1 MQHPL
6 PGVFT
11 AKLNTQSALYLVMF
25 GVSMLMATPALTH
38 AAESQQTARTQH
50 QQEFAIEAGAL
61 ATVLNRFATEAG
73 VVLSFDNGLTE
84 GKQSRGI
91 NGRYSIDQGFSV
103 LLSGSGLQ
111 AVAGGGN
118 SYVVLPATPSGS
130 VQLGVTNV
138 TSSGLGAVTE
148 GSRSYTTG
156 STNTATKMS
165 LSLRETPQS
174 VSVVTRQQMDDQNMQ
189 SLEDVARAATGINTT
204 KDFGTERSRYFSRG
218 FQVND
223 LQYDGVPTSI
233 SESYSMDVTSV
244 NNMAIYDRVE
254 FVRGANGLMQG
265 AGNPSAAINL
275 VRKRPTDTYKLK
287 AEIGGGSWDHY
298 HSQIDVS
305 GPLNEQGT
313 LRGRTVL
320 LYDAGNSFVDRADKE
335 NQLFYAIGEA
345 DLSED
350 TTLSIGTVL
359 QKDYHGGYDWG
370 GLPTQLNGSFY
381 PLSRSASFAPSWA
394 HLNKINRTVFAD
406 IKHAFNDDWKLTVN
420 TNFMWS
426 NADFL
431 GLYGNNIGNDQFR
444 LATNDTKYDDEQIS
458 LDAALNGAF
467 YLLGQR
473 HELVFGANARKDRF
487 INESRY
493 NNNPSV
499 VDILDFSP
507 SQVASP
513 TYSYERIQYR
523 NVRKD
528 KGLYTATRLN
538 PSDDLH
544 VILGSRFSWVDYT
557 SSDYEDRFKE
567 NGKVIPYAGVVYDL
581 TNDASVYASYTE
593 IYQVQSNYDITN
605 KLLNPITGSNY
616 EIGLKNEFYDGLLN
630 TSVAVFQVDQS
641 HLPQAVVGAPRIC
654 GPGRSSTCYEEGG
667 KVRNR
672 GFEVEA
678 SGEVLPGWNA
688 VLGYTYSHPEYS
700 GGTRKGTDYA
710 TETSP
715 RRLVKLATNYR
726 LPGELGDWRVGGSL
740 YHQSKVYLGNVE
752 QGAYNLVDLNA
763 NYQINKNLSAQLNLN
778 NVFDKHYYSAI
789 YNSNLGNYYGEP
801 RNFAVTLRYEN

>member
-1 MQHPL
+1 
-6 PGVFT
+6 
-11 AKLNTQSALYLVMF
+11 
-25 GVSMLMATPALTH
+25 
-38 AAESQQTARTQH
+38 
-50 QQEFAIEAGAL
+50 
-61 ATVLNRFATEAG
+61 
-73 VVLSFDNGLTE
+73 
-84 GKQSRGI
+84 
-91 NGRYSIDQGFSV
+91 
-103 LLSGSGLQ
+103 
-111 AVAGGGN
+111 
-118 SYVVLPATPSGS
+118 
-130 VQLGVTNV
+130 
-138 TSSGLGAVTE
+138 
-148 GSRSYTTG
+148 
-156 STNTATKMS
+156 
-165 LSLRETPQS
+165 
-174 VSVVTRQQMDDQNMQ
+174 
-189 SLEDVARAATGINTT
+189 
-204 KDFGTERSRYFSRG
+204 
-218 FQVND
+218 
-223 LQYDGVPTSI
+223 
-233 SESYSMDVTSV
+233 
-244 NNMAIYDRVE
+244 
-254 FVRGANGLMQG
+254 
-265 AGNPSAAINL
+265 
-275 VRKRPTDTYKLK
+275 
-287 AEIGGGSWDHY
+287 
-298 HSQIDVS
+298 
-305 GPLNEQGT
+305 
-313 LRGRTVL
+313 L

-345 DLSED
+345 DLSEY

-581 TNDASVYASYTE
+581 TSDASVYASYTE
-593 IYQVQSNYDITN
+593 IYQVQSNYDISN

-641 HLPQAVVGAPRIC
+641 HLPQAVVGAPRTC

-688 VLGYTYSHPEYS
+688 VLGYTYSHPEYI

-763 NYQINKNLSAQLNLN
+763 NYQFNKNLSAQLNLN

>member
-1 MQHPL
+1 MLPL
-6 PGVFT
+6 HLDTPAPLARLVRAALFGLTLASASGLALLSSPAV
-11 AKLNTQSALYLVMF
+11 AQANTSYQIPAGPLGAALTRF
-25 GVSMLMATPALTH
+25 GV
-38 AAESQQTARTQH
+38 Q
-50 QQEFAIEAGAL
+50 
-61 ATVLNRFATEAG
+61 AG
-73 VVLSFDNGLTE
+73 VTLSFDTEQTRQLTTP
-84 GKQSRGI
+84 G
-91 NGRYSIDQGFSV
+91 
-103 LLSGSGLQ
+103 LSGSYSVEEGLQRLLANSGLQ
-111 AVAGGGN
+111 AQRQANGGYVLVAA
-118 SYVVLPATPSGS
+118 STDGS
-130 VQLGVTNV
+130 LELGPTNV
-138 TSSGLGAVTE
+138 TGAGLGETTE
-148 GSRSYTTG
+148 GSKSYTTG
-156 STNTATKMS
+156 STSTATRMN

-189 SLEDVARAATGINTT
+189 SLEDVARAATGINTA

-254 FVRGANGLMQG
+254 FVRGANGLRQG

-275 VRKRPTDTYKLK
+275 VRKRPTDTYQLK
-287 AEIGGGSWDHY
+287 AEIGAGSWDNY
-298 HSQIDVS
+298 HSQIDVG

-313 LRGRTVL
+313 LRGRAVL
-320 LYDAGNSFVDRADKE
+320 LYNGGNSFVDRADKE

-345 DLSED
+345 DLSES
-350 TTLSIGTVL
+350 TTLSLGTVL

-370 GLPTQLNGSFY
+370 GLPTQLDGSFY
-381 PLSRSASFAPSWA
+381 PLSRSSSFAPSWA

-406 IKHAFNDDWKLTVN
+406 IRHGFNDDWKLTVN
-420 TNFMWS
+420 TNLSWS

-444 LATNDTKYDDEQIS
+444 LFTNDTKYDDEQIS
-458 LDAALNGAF
+458 IDAALNGAF

-507 SQVASP
+507 SQVVSP
-513 TYSYERIQYR
+513 SYGYERIQYR

-528 KGLYTATRLN
+528 KGFYAATRLN
-538 PSDDLH
+538 PSDELH
-544 VILGSRFSWVDYT
+544 VILGSRFSWVDYE
-557 SSDYEDRFKE
+557 SADYEDRFKE

-581 TNDASVYASYTE
+581 TDSTSVYASYTE
-593 IYQVQSNYDITN
+593 IYQVQNNYDITN
-605 KLLNPITGSNY
+605 KLLDPITGSNY
-616 EIGLKNEFYDGLLN
+616 EVGLKNEFYDGLLN

-641 HLPQAVVGAPRIC
+641 HMPQAVTGAARIC
-654 GPGRSSTCYEEGG
+654 GPGRTSTCYEEGG

-678 SGEVLPGWNA
+678 SGEILKGWNA
-688 VLGYTYSHPEYS
+688 VVGYTYSHPEYV
-700 GGTRKGTDYA
+700 GGARKGTDYA
-710 TETSP
+710 SETAP
-715 RRLVKLATNYR
+715 RRLFKLASSYR
-726 LPGELGDWRVGGSL
+726 LPGDLSDWRVGGDL
-740 YHQSKVYLGNVE
+740 YHQSKVYKGSVE
-752 QGAYNLVDLNA
+752 QGAYNLVGLNA
-763 NYQINKNLSAQLNLN
+763 SYQINRNLSAQLNLD
-778 NVFDKHYYSAI
+778 NVFDKKYYAAI

>member
-6 PGVFT
+6 PGFC
-11 AKLNTQSALYLVMF
+11 AAPLNAQNALRLAMF
-25 GVSMLMATPALTH
+25 GASLLMATPAFTH
-38 AAESQQTARTQH
+38 AAESQVTTGALH
-50 QQEFAIEAGAL
+50 QQEFAIEAGSL
-61 ATVLNRFATEAG
+61 AAVLNTFATQAG
-73 VVLSFDNGLTE
+73 VVLSFDNALTE
-84 GKQSRGI
+84 GRQSRGLK
-91 NGRYSIDQGFSV
+91 GRYGIEQGFSV

-111 AVAGGGN
+111 AVAGRDN
-118 SYVVLPATPSGS
+118 SYVLLAAQSGTL
-130 VQLGVTNV
+130 QLGATTVTGY
-138 TSSGLGAVTE
+138 GLGETTE
-148 GSRSYTTG
+148 GSGSYTTG
-156 STNTATKMS
+156 SSNTATRMN

-189 SLEDVARAATGINTT
+189 SLEDVARAATGINTN
-204 KDFGTERSRYFSRG
+204 KEFGTERSRYFSRG
-218 FQVND
+218 FQVSD

-287 AEIGGGSWDHY
+287 AEIGGGSWDNY

-305 GPLNEQGT
+305 GPLNQQGT

-320 LYDAGNSFVDRADKE
+320 MYNTGNGFADRADKE

-345 DLSED
+345 DLSD
-350 TTLSIGTVL
+350 ATTVSLGTVL
-359 QKDYHGGYDWG
+359 QKDYHAGYDWG
-370 GLPTQLNGSFY
+370 GLPVQLNGDFY
-381 PLSRSASFAPSWA
+381 PLSRSTSFAPNWA

-406 IKHAFNDDWKLTVN
+406 IKHALNDDWKLTVN
-420 TNFMWS
+420 TNLTWS

-444 LATNDTKYDDEQIS
+444 LFTNDTKYDDEQIS

-499 VDILDFSP
+499 VDILDFDP
-507 SQVASP
+507 SQVAAP
-513 TYSYERIQYR
+513 TYGYDRIQYR

-528 KGLYTATRLN
+528 KGFYAATRLN
-538 PSDDLH
+538 PSDDVH
-544 VILGSRFSWVDYT
+544 VILGSRFSWVDYE
-557 SSDYEDRFKE
+557 SADYEDRFKE

-581 TNDASVYASYTE
+581 TDSASVYASYTE
-593 IYQVQSNYDITN
+593 IYQVQNNYDINN
-605 KLLNPITGSNY
+605 KLLDPITGSNY
-616 EIGLKNEFYDGLLN
+616 EVGLKNEFYNGLLN

-641 HLPQAVVGAPRIC
+641 HMPQALTGAPRIC
-654 GPGRSSTCYEEGG
+654 GPGQTSTCYEEGG

-678 SGEVLPGWNA
+678 SGEILAGWNA
-688 VLGYTYSHPEYS
+688 VVGYTYSHPEYV
-700 GGTRKGTDYA
+700 GGTRKGTDYS
-710 TETSP
+710 TESSP
-715 RRLVKLATNYR
+715 RRLFKLATNYR
-726 LPGELGDWRVGGSL
+726 LPGELSEWSVGGSL
-740 YHQSKVYLGNVE
+740 YHQSKVYLGRVE

-763 NYQINKNLSAQLNLN
+763 NYQINQNLSAQLNLN
-778 NVFDKHYYSAI
+778 NVFDKNYYSAI

>member
-1 MQHPL
+1 M
-6 PGVFT
+6 FT

-25 GVSMLMATPALTH
+25 GVSVLMATPALTR
-38 AAESQQTARTQH
+38 AAESQETARTQH
-50 QQEFAIEAGAL
+50 QQEFAIEAGSL

-130 VQLGVTNV
+130 MQLGVTNV
-138 TSSGLGAVTE
+138 TSSGLGAITE

-350 TTLSIGTVL
+350 TTVSLGTVL

-370 GLPTQLNGSFY
+370 GLPTQLNGRFY

-528 KGLYTATRLN
+528 KGLYAATRLN

-581 TNDASVYASYTE
+581 TDDASVYASYTE
-593 IYQVQSNYDITN
+593 IYQVQSNYDINN

-688 VLGYTYSHPEYS
+688 VLGYTYSHPEYI

>member
-6 PGVFT
+6 PGFC
-11 AKLNTQSALYLVMF
+11 AAPLNGQNALRLALF
-25 GVSMLMATPALTH
+25 GVALLIAIPAPTN
-38 AAESQQTARTQH
+38 AAENPVKTGTLLQQDY
-50 QQEFAIEAGAL
+50 AIEAGSL
-61 ATVLNRFATEAG
+61 ATVLNRFATQAG
-73 VVLSFDNGLTE
+73 VVLSFDNALTA
-84 GKQSRGI
+84 GKPSQGI
-91 NGRYSIDQGFSV
+91 NGRYSIDEGFAV
-103 LLSGSGLQ
+103 VLSGSGLQ
-111 AVAGGGN
+111 AVAGGDS
-118 SYVVLPATPSGS
+118 SYVVLPASPSGS
-130 VQLGVTNV
+130 LQLGVTTV
-138 TSSGLGAVTE
+138 TGSGLGAITE
-148 GSRSYTTG
+148 GSKSYTTG
-156 STNTATKMS
+156 STSTATRLN

-189 SLEDVARAATGINTT
+189 SLEDVARAATGINTA

-265 AGNPSAAINL
+265 AGSPSAAINL
-275 VRKRPTDTYKLK
+275 IRKRPTDSYKLK
-287 AEIGGGSWDHY
+287 AEIGGGSWDNY
-298 HSQIDVS
+298 HSQIDVG
-305 GPLNEQGT
+305 GPLNDQGT
-313 LRGRTVL
+313 LRARAVL
-320 LYDAGNSFVDRADKE
+320 LYNAGNSFVDRADKE

-345 DLSED
+345 DLSD
-350 TTLSIGTVL
+350 QTTVSLGTVF

-370 GLPTQLNGSFY
+370 GLPTQLDGSFY

-394 HLNKINRTVFAD
+394 HLNKINRTLFAD

-420 TNFMWS
+420 TNLMWS

-444 LATNDTKYDDEQIS
+444 LSTNDTKYDDEQIS
-458 LDAALNGAF
+458 LDAALNGTF

-499 VDILDFSP
+499 VDILGFSP
-507 SQVASP
+507 SQVATP

-528 KGLYTATRLN
+528 KGLYAATRLN

-544 VILGSRFSWVDYT
+544 VILGSRFSWVDYA
-557 SSDYEDRFKE
+557 SADYDDRFKE

-581 TNDASVYASYTE
+581 TDNASVYASYTE
-593 IYQVQSNYDITN
+593 IYQVQSNYDIDN
-605 KLLNPITGSNY
+605 KLLDPITGSNY

-630 TSVAVFQVDQS
+630 TSVTVFQVDQS
-641 HLPQAVVGAPRIC
+641 HMPQAVAGAPRIC
-654 GPGRSSTCYEEGG
+654 GPGQTSTCYEEGG
-667 KVRNR
+667 RVRNR

-678 SGEVLPGWNA
+678 SGEILPGWNA
-688 VLGYTYSHPEYS
+688 VLGYTYSHPEYV

-710 TETSP
+710 SETSP
-715 RRLVKLATNYR
+715 RRLFKLASNYR
-726 LPGELGDWRVGGSL
+726 LPGELSDWRVGGSL
-740 YHQSKVYLGNVE
+740 YHQSKVYRDSVA

-763 NYQINKNLSAQLNLN
+763 NYQINRNLSAQLNLN
-778 NVFDKHYYSAI
+778 NVFDKQYYSAI
-789 YNSNLGNYYGEP
+789 YNSNLGNYDGEP

>member
-6 PGVFT
+6 PGMFT

-25 GVSMLMATPALTH
+25 GVSVLMATPALTR
-38 AAESQQTARTQH
+38 AAESQETARTQH
-50 QQEFAIEAGAL
+50 QQEFAIEAGSL

-130 VQLGVTNV
+130 MQLGVTNV
-138 TSSGLGAVTE
+138 TSSGLGAITE

-350 TTLSIGTVL
+350 TTVSLGTVL

-370 GLPTQLNGSFY
+370 GLPTQLNGRFY

-473 HELVFGANARKDRF
+473 HELVLGANARKDRF

-528 KGLYTATRLN
+528 KGLYAATRLN

-581 TNDASVYASYTE
+581 TDDASVYASYTE
-593 IYQVQSNYDITN
+593 IYQVQSNYDINN

-688 VLGYTYSHPEYS
+688 VLGYTYSHPEYI

>member
-6 PGVFT
+6 PGMFT

-25 GVSMLMATPALTH
+25 GVSVLMATPALTR
-38 AAESQQTARTQH
+38 AAESQETARTQH
-50 QQEFAIEAGAL
+50 QQEFAIEAGSL

-103 LLSGSGLQ
+103 LLSGSGSQ

-130 VQLGVTNV
+130 MQLGVTNV
-138 TSSGLGAVTE
+138 TSSGLGAITE

-350 TTLSIGTVL
+350 TTVSLGTVL

-370 GLPTQLNGSFY
+370 GLPTQLNGRFY

-528 KGLYTATRLN
+528 KGLYAATRLN

-581 TNDASVYASYTE
+581 TDDASVYASYTE
-593 IYQVQSNYDITN
+593 IYQVQSNYDINN

-688 VLGYTYSHPEYS
+688 VLGYTYSHPEYI

>member
-6 PGVFT
+6 PGMFT

-25 GVSMLMATPALTH
+25 GVSVLMATPALTS
-38 AAESQQTARTQH
+38 AAESQETARTQH
-50 QQEFAIEAGAL
+50 QQEFAIEAGSL

-130 VQLGVTNV
+130 MQLGVTNV
-138 TSSGLGAVTE
+138 TSSGLGAITE

-350 TTLSIGTVL
+350 TTVSLGTVL

-370 GLPTQLNGSFY
+370 GLPTQLNGRFY

-528 KGLYTATRLN
+528 KGLYAATRLN

-567 NGKVIPYAGVVYDL
+567 NGKVIPYAGIVYDL
-581 TNDASVYASYTE
+581 TDDASVYASYTE
-593 IYQVQSNYDITN
+593 IYQVQSNYDINN

-688 VLGYTYSHPEYS
+688 VLGYTYSHPEYI

-726 LPGELGDWRVGGSL
+726 LPGELGDWRLGGSL

>member
-6 PGVFT
+6 PGMFT

-25 GVSMLMATPALTH
+25 GVSVLMATPALTR
-38 AAESQQTARTQH
+38 AAESQETARTQH
-50 QQEFAIEAGAL
+50 QQEFAIEAGSL

-130 VQLGVTNV
+130 MQLGVTNV
-138 TSSGLGAVTE
+138 TSSGLGAITE

-350 TTLSIGTVL
+350 TTVSLGTVL

-370 GLPTQLNGSFY
+370 GLPTQLNGRFY

-528 KGLYTATRLN
+528 KGLYAATRLN

-581 TNDASVYASYTE
+581 TDDASVYASYTE
-593 IYQVQSNYDITN
+593 IYQVQSNYDINN

-688 VLGYTYSHPEYS
+688 VLGYTYSHPEYI

-763 NYQINKNLSAQLNLN
+763 NYQINRSLSAQLNLN

>member
-6 PGVFT
+6 PGMFT

-25 GVSMLMATPALTH
+25 GVSVLMATPALTR
-38 AAESQQTARTQH
+38 AAESQETARTQH
-50 QQEFAIEAGAL
+50 QQEFAIEAGSL

-130 VQLGVTNV
+130 MQLGVTNV
-138 TSSGLGAVTE
+138 TSSGLGAITE

-275 VRKRPTDTYKLK
+275 VRKRPTETYKLK

-298 HSQIDVS
+298 HSQIDAS

-350 TTLSIGTVL
+350 TTVSLGTVL

-370 GLPTQLNGSFY
+370 GLPTQLNGRFY

-528 KGLYTATRLN
+528 KGLYAATRLN

-581 TNDASVYASYTE
+581 TDDASVYASYTE
-593 IYQVQSNYDITN
+593 IYQVQSNYDINN

-688 VLGYTYSHPEYS
+688 VLGYTYSHPEYI